1 MDASERAY
9 ERVIRILAGRSHSRA
24 ELMRKLRQRGVGKV
38 AAEQAVERATSE
50 GYVDDG
56 RFALEFTRHGQT
68 IKGWAPARVR
78 QELAKRGV
86 DRELVDVALNEV
98 FADVDL
104 LEQATRLAQARA
116 ARLSGDTESRRRR
129 LVGYLERRGF
139 STSVCRA
146 AADAVAPL

>member
-9 ERVIRILAGRSHSRA
+9 ERVIRLLAGRSHSRA
-24 ELMRKLRQRGVGKV
+24 ELLRKLRQRGIGKR
-38 AAEQAVERATSE
+38 AAEQAVERATRE

-56 RFALEFTRHGQT
+56 RFALEFARHSRSL
-68 IKGWAPARVR
+68 KGWAPARVR

-86 DRELVDVALNEV
+86 DRDLVDEALAEV
-98 FADVDL
+98 YAEVDL
-104 LEQATRLAQARA
+104 LELATHLAQARA

-146 AADAVAPL
+146 AVDAVAPL